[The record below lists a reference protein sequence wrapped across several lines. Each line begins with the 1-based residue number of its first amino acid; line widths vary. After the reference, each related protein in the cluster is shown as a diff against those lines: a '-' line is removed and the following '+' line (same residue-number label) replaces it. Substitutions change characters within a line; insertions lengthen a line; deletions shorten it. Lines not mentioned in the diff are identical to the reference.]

1 MGDGGYFKARQP
13 SKRCLV
19 RRLSVHTLHAS
30 MTLRLLSI
38 LPGILLAAFAFAEPS
53 YKNFDEPP
61 HNYHTAPLKDRFT
74 KLKAD
79 LESRRL
85 PLDHSSEKAFVLSLL
100 KALDIP
106 ATSQMLVFST
116 TSLQLRFITPRNP
129 RAIFFN
135 DGLYVG
141 YIPGAKIEILSMD
154 PELGAIFY
162 MFDIPHDSRPIAV
175 ERSERCVNCH
185 TKEDTGFVPGIV
197 IKSVIPGPTGGSL
210 KSFRKEQ
217 TGHSIPF
224 AERFGGWY
232 VTGDRGLASEWAN
245 VIGRYSGEDISKTV
259 VKPGELFDFAK
270 YPVATSDILPQ
281 LVHEHQ
287 AGCAN
292 RILQASYRAR
302 TAFHLD
308 KGNLTPAHYAE
319 LDEQARSVVRYLLF
333 ADEVPL
339 PAGGVEGDPAFKADF
354 VKAGRMASGGAS
366 LRDFDLRT
374 RLFRNRCSYM
384 IYSPEFQGLPARMKQ
399 QIYIRLREALSVE
412 KPMKDYA
419 YLPAA
424 EKQAIRTILKGT
436 VTDLPQGW

>member
-1 MGDGGYFKARQP
+1 
-13 SKRCLV
+13 
-19 RRLSVHTLHAS
+19 
-30 MTLRLLSI
+30 MTLRLLTI
-38 LPGILLAAFAFAEPS
+38 LPGIVLASVACAEPS

-61 HNYHTAPLKDRFT
+61 HNYHTTPLKDRFT

-79 LESRRL
+79 LESRRI

-106 ATSQMLVFST
+106 ASSQMLVFST

-162 MFDIPHDSRPIAV
+162 MFDIPRDSRPIAV

-210 KSFRKEQ
+210 KTFRREQ
-217 TGHSIPF
+217 TGHGIPF
-224 AERFGGWY
+224 SERFGGWY
-232 VTGDRGLASEWAN
+232 VTGDRGLAGEWAN
-245 VIGRYSGEDISKTV
+245 IIGRYSGDDISKTV
-259 VKPGELFDFAK
+259 VKPGEQFEFSK
-270 YPVATSDILPQ
+270 YPVATSDVLPQ

-287 AGCAN
+287 AGAAN

-308 KGNLTPAHYAE
+308 KGKLTPAHFAE
-319 LDEQARSVVRYLLF
+319 LDEQARIVVRYLLF

-339 PAGGVEGDPAFKADF
+339 PPDGIEGDTAFKADF
-354 VKAGRMASGGAS
+354 QKAARVGSGGAS
-366 LRDFDLRT
+366 LREFDLRT
-374 RLFRNRCSYM
+374 RLFKNRCSYM

-412 KPMKDYA
+412 KPAQEYA

-424 EKQAIRTILKGT
+424 EKMAIRTILKGT
-436 VTDLPQGW
+436 LTDLPAGW

>member
-1 MGDGGYFKARQP
+1 MN
-13 SKRCLV
+13 
-19 RRLSVHTLHAS
+19 
-30 MTLRLLSI
+30 LRLLPA
-38 LPGILLAAFAFAEPS
+38 LPGILLAASACAEPS

-74 KLKAD
+74 ILKAD
-79 LESRRL
+79 LESGRI
-85 PLDHSSEKAFVLSLL
+85 PLDRTSEKAFVISLL

-135 DGLYVG
+135 DGLYLG

-162 MFDIPHDSRPIAV
+162 MFDIPTGSRPMAI
-175 ERSERCVNCH
+175 ERSEKCVNCH
-185 TKEDTGFVPGIV
+185 TREDTGFVPGLV

-210 KSFRKEQ
+210 KTFRAGQ

-232 VTGDRGLASEWAN
+232 VAGDHGIASEWGN
-245 VIGRYSGEDISKTV
+245 VIGRYSGEAISKSV
-259 VKPGELFDFAK
+259 IKPGQLFDFAN
-270 YPVATSDILPQ
+270 YPVATTDILPQ

-287 AGCAN
+287 AGAAN

-308 KGNLTPAHYAE
+308 KGTLTPAHYAE
-319 LDEQARSVVRYLLF
+319 LDEQARSLVRYMLF

-339 PAGGVEGDPAFKADF
+339 PASGIEGDAAFRTDF
-354 VKAGRMASGGAS
+354 VAKGRAVRGAS

-374 RLFRNRCSYM
+374 RLFKNRCSYM
-384 IYSPEFQGLPARMKQ
+384 IYSPEFQGVPAKMKQ

-412 KPMKDYA
+412 KPMKEYA
-419 YLPAA
+419 YLPPA
-424 EKQAIRTILKGT
+424 EKQAIRAILQGT
-436 VTDLPQGW
+436 LTDLPAGW